1 MSWARGATRSWTI
14 WRIVSRKSRCSRG
27 ISYASVAMADMGP
40 RVRDDISRSSAN
52 VSSCRPAG
60 YRSVMGYAAWLL
72 VIAAGAIV
80 RYAIADSVDG
90 VDLQLIGLILIV
102 VGIVGFFVSL
112 ITFASRRRDYEVGRD
127 PYPPAP

>member
-1 MSWARGATRSWTI
+1 
-14 WRIVSRKSRCSRG
+14 
-27 ISYASVAMADMGP
+27 
-40 RVRDDISRSSAN
+40 
-52 VSSCRPAG
+52 
-60 YRSVMGYAAWLL
+60 MGYAAWLL

-102 VGIVGFFVSL
+102 VGVVGFFVSL